1 MSFFDT
7 LPNISRKSALLR
19 MLPVTPDTGWK
30 PPAYFPRLNEAKAIG
45 FDCETREMDFDNGP
59 GWGRGQSYIA
69 GFSISAYF
77 SEREQPRWYFP
88 VAHSVEPHLNLPK
101 EHAFAWLKET
111 LETPGI
117 PKFGANL
124 LYDYGNATDYGIWMQ
139 GELWDC
145 QFGEALLDETEEVA
159 LDALGVKYLGQGKE
173 TNALYDWCARAY
185 GGEPTSKQRANIHRT
200 SPRLAGPYAE
210 QDASMPREIMAR
222 MLPLLKQQGLLPLF
236 RMECDL
242 IPLLV
247 AMRRTGVRIDMP
259 YAEKMYDDLKPKVLA
274 AYAAIKD
281 LTGIEFVDSG
291 KQIQRIFEALR
302 LPFKVTAKGN
312 ASFTKDFLQTL
323 DHPIGRM
330 IMDVRQLEDL
340 RETFVGKYLLA
351 KNVKGRVHCQFNPL
365 RSEGGGTRS
374 GRFSCAAGW
383 TPVLTSTG
391 EKRLDAVRVGD
402 KVWTHQHRWRSVTA
416 TWLKGTERMY
426 DVRFSNGHILTCT
439 GAHRLLVQQF
449 GQLSFVYPRWA
460 QKHSL
465 PSAEGSELVT
475 IEAINLSGSYKVYDI
490 TVDEDES
497 YAACGVFSHNSSTPN
512 LQNIPSRSEVGRLL
526 RRAFIPDEGHMCFE
540 KADYSQ
546 IEYRELV
553 HFATGDGADALRQE
567 YAEAPKTDYHK
578 RTQRVVQQASGL
590 YIPRKSEEAAAGNFR
605 TGRLTIKEINF
616 GLLYGMGKKKLART
630 AGLTEAQA
638 NDVFAAYHSGAPYVA
653 ATMQWAADQAQR
665 LGYTQDIMGR
675 RSRFDLWEPVAW
687 SDSVEREIALSYS
700 AALGKWGPNIK
711 RAMTHKALNRILQ
724 GSAATQLKMA
734 MWACMKQGVYDVIGV
749 PRLTVH
755 DENSHSV
762 ISDSPEQQQAYAH
775 MHWLFENCLPQM
787 RCPVVLERERGPNWG
802 ECEAI

>member
-19 MLPVTPDTGWK
+19 MLPTTPDTGWK

-101 EHAFAWLKET
+101 DHAFAWLKET
-111 LETPGI
+111 LETSGT

-185 GGEPTSKQRANIHRT
+185 GGEPTSKQRANIHRA

-222 MLPLLKQQGLLPLF
+222 MLPLLQQQGLLPLF

-259 YAEKMYDDLKPKVLA
+259 YAEKMYDDLKPKVLT

-374 GRFSCAAGW
+374 GRFS
-383 TPVLTSTG
+383 
-391 EKRLDAVRVGD
+391 
-402 KVWTHQHRWRSVTA
+402 
-416 TWLKGTERMY
+416 
-426 DVRFSNGHILTCT
+426 
-439 GAHRLLVQQF
+439 
-449 GQLSFVYPRWA
+449 
-460 QKHSL
+460 
-465 PSAEGSELVT
+465 
-475 IEAINLSGSYKVYDI
+475 
-490 TVDEDES
+490 
-497 YAACGVFSHNSSTPN
+497 SSTPN
-512 LQNIPSRSEVGRLL
+512 LQNIPSRSEIGSLL
-526 RRAFIPDEGHMCFE
+526 RRAFIPDEGHMCWE

-553 HFATGDGADALRQE
+553 HFAVGDGADVLRQE
-567 YAEAPKTDYHK
+567 YAENPKTDYHK

-590 YIPRKSEEAAAGNFR
+590 YIPRKADEAAAGNFR

-687 SDSVEREIALSYS
+687 SDSGEREIALSYP

-775 MHWLFENCLPQM
+775 MQWLFENCLPQM
-787 RCPVVLERERGPNWG
+787 RCPVVFERERGPNWG
-802 ECEAI
+802 ECEAV